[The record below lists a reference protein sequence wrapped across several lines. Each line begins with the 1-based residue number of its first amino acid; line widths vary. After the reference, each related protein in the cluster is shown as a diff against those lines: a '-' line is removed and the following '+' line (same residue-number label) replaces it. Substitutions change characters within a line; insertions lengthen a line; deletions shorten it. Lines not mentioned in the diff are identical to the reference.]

1 MFAWGKAIEGQ
12 LGLGG
17 IDENCILKA
26 THVDLTT
33 NHTIKLI
40 SCGLNHTILLLQ
52 DGQIYS
58 CGSNDYG
65 QTGRQRN
72 NKRFA
77 RIDAF
82 ESMRITNVSSNGANH
97 NLAINDKNCIYAWGD
112 NSDGQLGVTDQ
123 NLKQFYRTPRQ
134 IKSLSKFAVV
144 QVACGQSHSLAVI
157 NDGTV
162 FSWGS
167 NRYGQLGI
175 DSNVSSVEPKQILK
189 LSGFYIVQIAAGG
202 AHSLAITNSGALL
215 TWGKNSFGQL
225 GLGTNDGVLSPTCV
239 SSLRSQHIA
248 YAACGEDHTAVLTK
262 EGGVFTFGA
271 GSSGQLGHNS
281 LSHHCSPQMV
291 VDLMGI
297 VVTQITCGR
306 RHTLAYARQLGRL
319 YSFGLNGSGQLGN
332 NSCKNATNPT
342 ISVNTWK
349 LKAWHIAAGGD
360 HSFLTVSQDEV
371 SLDYTKKNFFDTPLY
386 LSTSTFDTLCRE
398 NLTSK
403 DLSLICSSYCCLNG
417 SFPIINGDKWSKND
431 NGMDLIEARQI
442 MRQIS
447 RLPKQILH
455 DLQATL
461 VVTFQPNLNFF
472 HLDQI
477 RFLLLLPEFTS
488 ITDTEGKRFF
498 AYNYCKIVYSLPD
511 QLKEVLSKW
520 WSTLGAA
527 YFVHIVNETSRERDM
542 TCCLAVL
549 LLLNK
554 CNESAAIISYTQ
566 FYLTEILQY
575 INIEDDY
582 IRWVKNV
589 KGLIFCHYPFL
600 LDTLV
605 KTRLL
610 DLDTKILQ
618 QNVMQGIARY
628 NMNQI
633 LSVNGT
639 NTTVALVQPFLV
651 LTVKRENLLRDTL
664 EQIIRS
670 SPETFR
676 KPLKIEFVN
685 EDAVDEGGVRKEFFL
700 LIIREIFDPKY
711 GMFQVIEDSNMTW
724 FADKSFEGD
733 LMFRLIGILC
743 GLAIYNATIIDFKFP
758 VALYKK
764 LLNKKVTFEDLASV
778 KPTVARGLQELLD
791 YEGEDVEDT
800 FGLTFQISREY
811 YGSTETIDLTRDGSN
826 VPVTKDNRLEFVN
839 AYVKFELEDSIS
851 ESFNAFK
858 AGFLQVYGGKV
869 LELFHPEELRALLCG
884 KEYVD
889 FNELEKVTAYQGE
902 FYDGHITIKYF
913 WEIFQELTLDKKKA
927 FLTFLT
933 GTDHVPVTGVTSMK
947 LIFQSVHGADEGK
960 LPVAHTC
967 FNILDLPVYKSK
979 ETLRQK
985 LLLAIENSAGFGLV

>member
-306 RHTLAYARQLGRL
+306 FYALQ
-319 YSFGLNGSGQLGN
+319 
-332 NSCKNATNPT
+332 
-342 ISVNTWK
+342 
-349 LKAWHIAAGGD
+349 
-360 HSFLTVSQDEV
+360 QDEV

-403 DLSLICSSYCCLNG
+403 NLSLICSSYCCLNG

-724 FADKSFEGD
+724 FADK
-733 LMFRLIGILC
+733 
-743 GLAIYNATIIDFKFP
+743 ANIDMIS
-758 VALYKK
+758 
-764 LLNKKVTFEDLASV
+764 TFF
-778 KPTVARGLQELLD
+778 RGLQELLD